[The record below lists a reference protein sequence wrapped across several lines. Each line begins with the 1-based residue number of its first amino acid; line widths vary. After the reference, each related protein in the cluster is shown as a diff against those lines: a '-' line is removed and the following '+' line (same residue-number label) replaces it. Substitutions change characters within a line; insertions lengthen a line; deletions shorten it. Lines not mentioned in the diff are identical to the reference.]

1 MTEPRTSP
9 SSVAS
14 PSAVSPAALPGW
26 PVLRLGFRP
35 FYLLSALL
43 ACVSVPLWI
52 AVFLGY
58 MPWALPMPALLWHG
72 HEMLFGFAG
81 TVVAGFLL
89 TAVRAWTGLDTPR
102 GGVLGALV
110 LLWLAARL
118 AAVLAPYSVF
128 FVLDIV
134 LLPAVALLLM
144 RVLLQANN
152 KRNMPLMGLLLLMA
166 AANAVFHLC
175 TMRGQEAGALHALYA
190 QLGLVLV
197 VVTLITGRVVP
208 LFTKNVTPGL
218 VIASSRPLELAVL
231 ASTALTML
239 LWVFA
244 APGVVV
250 AVFSAA
256 AALLHAL
263 RLYRWSP
270 WVTLKRPIL
279 WVLHLSYAWMALGF
293 ALLAAAALGLVAQS
307 FALHALAIGVVG
319 GLIIGMMT
327 RTARGHTGRPLTAS
341 RTEALAYALVLLAA
355 VVRVLLP
362 IALPAAYV
370 RALEISATL
379 WALGFAL
386 YLWVYTPWLLRSRLD
401 GKDG

>member
-1 MTEPRTSP
+1 MNQPISPPLGQPSTPTP
-9 SSVAS
+9 SS
-14 PSAVSPAALPGW
+14 PPGW

-35 FYLLSALL
+35 FYLLAALL
-43 ACVSVPLWI
+43 ACVTVPLWI

-58 MPWALPMPALLWHG
+58 MPWSQPIPALLWHG

-102 GGVLGALV
+102 GPVLGVLV

-118 AAVLAPYSVF
+118 AAVCAPYGVF
-128 FVLDIV
+128 AVVDML

-144 RVLLQANN
+144 RVLLQAKNT
-152 KRNMPLMGLLLLMA
+152 RNMPLMGLLLLMTL
-166 AANAVFHLC
+166 ANGLFHFW
-175 TMRGQEAGALHALYA
+175 ALERPDLATQALYA
-190 QLGLVLV
+190 QLGLVLI
-197 VVTLITGRVVP
+197 VVTVITGRVVP

-218 VIASSRPLELAVL
+218 VITPSRWVERALVPT
-231 ASTALTML
+231 TALALL
-239 LWVFA
+239 LWVYQ
-244 APGVVV
+244 APGPLV
-250 AVFSAA
+250 AALSGL
-256 AALLHAL
+256 AALLHAV
-263 RLYRWSP
+263 RLWRWSP

-293 ALLAAAALGLVAQS
+293 ALLAAAALGLVAIS
-307 FALHALAIGVVG
+307 FAVHALAVGVIG

-327 RTARGHTGRPLTAS
+327 RTARGHTGRPLVAS
-341 RTEALAYALVLLAA
+341 RTETLAYALVLLAA

-362 IALPAAYV
+362 IALPATYV

-379 WALGFAL
+379 WALGFVL
-386 YLWVYTPWLLRSRLD
+386 YLWVYTPWLLSTRLD